1 MIAYATFKSSRE
13 DRTLTPTN
21 PEDVLKTWLAEEADI
36 MARLDAGPGP
46 GLARTEQIAGKTGL
60 QVMEAMLRG
69 ELPYAEIAKTLDFT
83 IVEVGPGKAVFQGTP
98 LQRHLNPLGTVH
110 GGWFATLLDSA
121 LGCAVH
127 TMMPPGRGYTTAEL
141 GVNLVKAITPKVPR
155 VRAEGRVIH
164 CGRQL
169 ATAEARL
176 VGPDGTLYAH
186 ATTTCLVFDLPPK
199 R

>member
-1 MIAYATFKSSRE
+1 MN
-13 DRTLTPTN
+13 DRHTEAPDQLAA
-21 PEDVLKTWLAEEADI
+21 WLAEEKNI
-36 MARLDAGPGP
+36 RERMQAGPGP
-46 GLARTEQIAGKTGL
+46 GVARADQISGKTGL
-60 QVMEAMLRG
+60 EVLQAMLRA
-69 ELPYAEIAKTLDFT
+69 ELPYASIARTLDFLL
-83 IVEVGPGKAVFQGTP
+83 VEASPGRAVFQGTP
-98 LQRHLNPLGTVH
+98 SAAHLNPMGTVH

-141 GVNLVKAITPKVPR
+141 GINMVKALTPKVVR
-155 VRAEGRVIH
+155 VRAEGKVIH

-176 VGPDGTLYAH
+176 VGADGTLYAH
-186 ATTTCLVFDLPPK
+186 ATTTCLVFEMPV